1 MRLEK
6 IIAENLG
13 EDLISVIKEKHRASL
28 IPDIKNVII
37 ETSSSNRYLLYIV
50 REPELQ
56 PSDDIVDLGYLSS
69 LAGFYNARYLYEFV
83 KYEGINFPIGNFQ
96 TFLKPISHKKDEY
109 SIFAIKL
116 PKYFSISSKFHHNG
130 YGSNRNNE
138 EVSSFDRIDQKL
150 ELTLEE
156 AFNVAEK
163 LSSLHERCLPE
174 RKTAEGRTIID
185 ENYQLVN
192 EIATETFHQKV
203 NEFLEA
209 TLDSNGKFFKNPDD
223 SFEKFN
229 TLFKSTSHLSEAYPE
244 CNLPKVLCHGDLTG
258 SNITFGNHRE
268 VILINHWE
276 NVHYGSAAEDLSYLI
291 LTSLNPKDRRN
302 NYLKIF
308 RRYFYTLVDTRHI
321 KFKLHE
327 MKEFYL
333 AFMKYAVFFSFPNL
347 ALILKSEKLNDH
359 EKQGAVQRW
368 ESVLDDAF
376 EYESG
381 GYVSDNEHPLTAQ
394 NSENR
399 DVSDAVLRTRHS
411 TDYPPFSP

>member
-1 MRLEK
+1 M
-6 IIAENLG
+6 
-13 EDLISVIKEKHRASL
+13 
-28 IPDIKNVII
+28 
-37 ETSSSNRYLLYIV
+37 
-50 REPELQ
+50 
-56 PSDDIVDLGYLSS
+56 
-69 LAGFYNARYLYEFV
+69 
-83 KYEGINFPIGNFQ
+83 
-96 TFLKPISHKKDEY
+96 
-109 SIFAIKL
+109 
-116 PKYFSISSKFHHNG
+116 FS
-130 YGSNRNNE
+130 
-138 EVSSFDRIDQKL
+138 
-150 ELTLEE
+150 
-156 AFNVAEK
+156 
-163 LSSLHERCLPE
+163 
-174 RKTAEGRTIID
+174 
-185 ENYQLVN
+185 
-192 EIATETFHQKV
+192 
-203 NEFLEA
+203 
-209 TLDSNGKFFKNPDD
+209 
-223 SFEKFN
+223 
-229 TLFKSTSHLSEAYPE
+229 YPE

-394 NSENR
+394 NYDTRS
-399 DVSDAVLRTRHS
+399 VTDAVLRTRHS